1 MLNHTFKEGFLDYC
15 QICNTKKIF
24 PVIDLGYQP
33 LADDLR
39 KEIKKNTPSINY
51 PIKIYLCKSCR
62 LLQNN
67 YIVGDNKLYNKDYH
81 YRPGISK
88 SIKLNL
94 FNLAKKLISLY
105 NLEKNDLVVDL
116 GCSDGTLLS
125 AFREMGYK
133 NVVGVEPTN
142 TYKFAKKKKIHI
154 INDFFNY
161 SSASRILKKFGKAKL
176 ITTTNVFAHT
186 GELKEF
192 ILGLNLLLDKNGI
205 FVVEN
210 HYLKDIVEK
219 LQFDSFYHEHLR
231 TYSLKSLIKLLKF
244 YNLKIIDAYTTSRYN
259 GNIQAHFVKDQKSK
273 TSKNVNN
280 ILNKEKKAKLDEL
293 KTYNFFFTKINNAK
307 NELLNFLNKN
317 QKSLVVGK
325 SYPARA
331 GVILNYFSFLKDKI
345 NIIAEQPTSL
355 KINHYIAGTNIKIVN
370 SKILKK
376 IKPKII
382 IIFAWHLFHEIKN
395 KWKLKGLPRNTKY
408 VLILPKF
415 RVFK

>member
-1 MLNHTFKEGFLDYC
+1 
-15 QICNTKKIF
+15 
-24 PVIDLGYQP
+24 
-33 LADDLR
+33 
-39 KEIKKNTPSINY
+39 
-51 PIKIYLCKSCR
+51 

-67 YIVGDNKLYNKDYH
+67 YIVGDNKLYSKDYH

-88 SIKLNL
+88 TIKLNL
-94 FNLAKKLISLY
+94 FNLAKKLINLY
-105 NLEKNDLVVDL
+105 NLDKKDLIVDL
-116 GCSDGTLLS
+116 GCSDGTLLA
-125 AFREMGYK
+125 AFKQMGYK

-142 TYKFAKKKKIHI
+142 TYKFAKKENIHI
-154 INDFFNY
+154 INDFFNR
-161 SSASRILKKFGKAKL
+161 SSASTLVKKFGKAKL

-192 ILGLNLLLDKNGI
+192 ILGLNLLIDKKGI

-210 HYLKDIVEK
+210 HYLKDIIEK

-231 TYSLKSLIKLLKF
+231 TYSLKSLIKLLKYYKF
-244 YNLKIIDAYTTSRYN
+244 KIIDAYTTSRYN
-259 GNIQAHFVKDQKSK
+259 GNIQAHFTKNKKHKISNNVSK
-273 TSKNVNN
+273 
-280 ILNKEKKAKLDEL
+280 ILKKEKKAKLDEII
-293 KTYNFFFTKINNAK
+293 TYNKFYTNINKAK
-307 NELLNFLNKN
+307 NQLLAFLNKN

-331 GVILNYFSFLKDKI
+331 GVILNYFSFLKEKI

-355 KINHYIAGTNIKIVN
+355 KINHYISGTNIKIVN

-395 KWKLKGLPRNTKY
+395 KWKSVGLPKNTKY
-408 VLILPKF
+408 ILLLPKF
-415 RVFK
+415 KIYR